1 MVGKWDKKNF
11 FIVEESMKR
20 IIMLVMMFVLSVG
33 VGYAKEVA
41 IPYSMADRERLVRV
55 ETKLE
60 AMDRRIDD
68 VGKKIDMLA
77 YIFTALVVGV
87 FGFALWDRKTTVKP
101 VKDKTNNIIE
111 VLRELA
117 KTDKKVASVLT
128 KFNLF

>member
-1 MVGKWDKKNF
+1 
-11 FIVEESMKR
+11 MKR